1 VKIIIG
7 EKCCRKNNRN
17 GLFSLTIKAG
27 FIYFDKNGDVNLEI
41 PVRGDLNDPKINI
54 WRIVWTT
61 FKRELQ
67 EQQLILLILLSW

>member
-1 VKIIIG
+1 VKNVAV
-7 EKCCRKNNRN
+7 KNNRN
-17 GLFSLTIKAG
+17 GLFSLPLKLAL
-27 FIYFDKNGDVNLEI
+27 FILTKNGDVNLEI

-67 EQQLILLILLSW
+67 SSN